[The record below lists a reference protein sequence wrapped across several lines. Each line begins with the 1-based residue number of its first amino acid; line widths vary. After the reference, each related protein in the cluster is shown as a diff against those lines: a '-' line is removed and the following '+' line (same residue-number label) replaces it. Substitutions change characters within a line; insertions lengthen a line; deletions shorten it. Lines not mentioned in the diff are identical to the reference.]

1 MRLAP
6 SNAVADRIRTAPRAY
21 LLANAPEVVVR
32 QAALLDPPPRR
43 GVLRVRTDAI
53 DELSGLIEIS
63 TQDRPG
69 LLAAV
74 TGAFTARQIDIV
86 DASTVVWPDGAVVES
101 FTVRSAAPFRTAIG
115 ATGDLNAEITRR
127 LHEPPTS
134 DGMPD
139 LEVDY
144 DNDAS
149 PWYTLCEVRG
159 QDRPGFLHTITV
171 GFASASV
178 TVHSARIET
187 IGGVAIDHFE
197 LSDTDG
203 QKLRPD
209 LQRAARDAMW
219 SGRAPSETRRGRFG
233 RRRAATV

>member
-1 MRLAP
+1 
-6 SNAVADRIRTAPRAY
+6 
-21 LLANAPEVVVR
+21 
-32 QAALLDPPPRR
+32 
-43 GVLRVRTDAI
+43 I
-53 DELSGLIEIS
+53 DEYSGLIEIS

-74 TGAFTARQIDIV
+74 TGTFAARQIDIV
-86 DASTVVWPDGAVVES
+86 DASTVLWADGAVVES

-115 ATGDLNAEITRR
+115 ATGALDAEITRR
-127 LHEPPTS
+127 FREPPTS
-134 DGMPD
+134 EAMPD
-139 LEVDY
+139 LEIEY

-159 QDRPGFLHTITV
+159 QDRPGVLHTITV
-171 GFASASV
+171 GFSSAGV

-203 QKLRPD
+203 RKLSPE
-209 LQRAARDAMW
+209 M
-219 SGRAPSETRRGRFG
+219 
-233 RRRAATV
+233 